1 MGVLRHYISRTA
13 EPILMKLCMA
23 LLYDLNGDMG
33 LLVYLI
39 LPPGPM
45 LPAPSQLENVLVRI
59 CPCPN
64 MSMSEYVLV
73 RKNVLVRK
81 LSPCLATWSYRRRA
95 TKAGGRQVA
104 SYHKT
109 SLYNEMIPSLTTY
122 DK

>member
-73 RKNVLVRK
+73 RKNVLVRMCPCPN
-81 LSPCLATWSYRRRA
+81 LSLSKFVPLSENYPLLTYYSYRRQA

-104 SYHKT
+104 S
-109 SLYNEMIPSLTTY
+109 
-122 DK
+122 